1 MTEVAARTN
10 LKIFKD
16 LNWLLGLLTLVAAIM
31 YVVVL
36 FTVPGIRQPLPL
48 VVFSALLVIHLVLH
62 WQLAIIVPQPARLI
76 FYVIVQG
83 GLFFAIGW
91 LCGSPNMIFPLFA
104 GLLGEAIGT
113 LGLKRRGILG
123 IAYYVLLLIGV
134 LLLRFNPLEAGWLI
148 VGTAAIVVSTT
159 LYTVLYKRQVDARAQ
174 AQMLLQDLET
184 ANRQLG
190 EYAARVEDLTTTS
203 ERQRMARELHDTLSQ
218 GLAGLILQLEAV
230 EAHLTGDR
238 PQRAL
243 QIVHEAKARARVTL
257 AESRQAIADLRHTSP
272 RELGAAARW
281 EAEHFSTSTGI
292 PCAVEI
298 VLPEPLPESV
308 CETAIRLVTEGLTNI
323 ARHARA
329 KNAKLRIVKPNES
342 KELQIEIVDDG
353 IGFEPDSIQTGHY
366 GLLGM
371 HERLRLV
378 GGSVDVISEAGKG
391 TRIVIR
397 FPLEDPVDEQ
407 SHPNPGRRRPPDHP
421 SGTASHS

>member
-10 LKIFKD
+10 PKIFKD

-36 FTVPGIRQPLPL
+36 FTVPALRQPLPL
-48 VVFSALLVIHLVLH
+48 VVFTTLLALHLALH
-62 WQLAIIVPQPARLI
+62 WQVAKIVPQPMHLI

-123 IAYYVLLLIGV
+123 IAFFILLLIGI

-159 LYTVLYKRQVDARAQ
+159 LYTVLYKRQVDARTQ
-174 AQMLLQDLET
+174 AQFLLQDLET

-190 EYAARVEDLTTTS
+190 EYAIRVKDLTTAS

-230 EAHLTGDR
+230 EANLSSDR
-238 PQRAL
+238 PERAL
-243 QIVHEAKARARVTL
+243 QIVQEAKATARVTL
-257 AESRQAIADLRHTSP
+257 ADSRQAIADLRQTSLH
-272 RELGAAARW
+272 ELGEAARR
-281 EAEHFSTSTGI
+281 EAEHFTTSTGI

-298 VLPEPLPESV
+298 ALPKPLPKSV
-308 CETAIRLVTEGLTNI
+308 SETAFRLVTEGLTNI
-323 ARHARA
+323 ARHSRA
-329 KNAKLRIVKPNES
+329 KNAKLRIVEPNDS

-353 IGFEPDSIQTGHY
+353 IGFDPNSIQAGHY

-371 HERLRLV
+371 QERLRLV
-378 GGSVDVISEAGKG
+378 EGSVDVNSETGKG

-397 FPLEDPVDEQ
+397 FPTEDPFD
-407 SHPNPGRRRPPDHP
+407 G
-421 SGTASHS
+421 